1 MGYKIFLQNIDLTL
15 SSDVSWGKPFSGVT
29 MHTFESHIR
38 NVPDFPKP
46 GILFKDITPLL
57 QDRFSEV
64 IEAMSEGID
73 WDKID
78 HVVGIESR
86 GFILG
91 AAMAQLKGKGFIPMR
106 KKGKLPPPIIAETY
120 TLEYG
125 TDTLEMIQNE
135 TAGRVVLV
143 DDVLATGGT
152 LRAAMKL
159 CEKNHLEVKSMALLI
174 NLTFLNKFKEE
185 GLPVVSVLNY

>member
-1 MGYKIFLQNIDLTL
+1 
-15 SSDVSWGKPFSGVT
+15 
-29 MHTFESHIR
+29 MHSFESHIR

-46 GILFKDITPLL
+46 GIVFKDITPLL
-57 QDRFSEV
+57 QERFPEV
-64 IEAMSEGID
+64 IEAMSSGINWNEVD
-73 WDKID
+73 Y
-78 HVVGIESR
+78 VVGIESR

-106 KKGKLPPPIIAETY
+106 KKGKLPPPVIAETY

-125 TDTLEMIQNE
+125 TDTLEMIKE
-135 TAGRVVLV
+135 ERPARVVLV

-152 LRAAMKL
+152 LRAAASLCMKN
-159 CEKNHLEVKSMALLI
+159 KLEVKAMSLLI

-185 GLPVVSVLNY
+185 GLPVHSVLNY

>member
-1 MGYKIFLQNIDLTL
+1 
-15 SSDVSWGKPFSGVT
+15 
-29 MHTFESHIR
+29 MHTFETHIR
-38 NVPDFPKP
+38 SVPNFPKA
-46 GILFKDITPLL
+46 GVIFKDIGPLL
-57 QDRFSEV
+57 QERFSEV
-64 IEAMSEGID
+64 IEAMSQNINWSEV
-73 WDKID
+73 D

-106 KKGKLPPPIIAETY
+106 KKGKLPPPVIAETY

-125 TDTLEMIQNE
+125 VDTLELMVNDK
-135 TAGRVVLV
+135 ASRVVLV

-159 CEKNHLEVKSMALLI
+159 CEKNKLQVINMALLI
-174 NLTFLNKFKEE
+174 NLTFLNQFKQE
-185 GLPVVSVLNY
+185 GLPVTSVLNY